1 VALPLAALAALLA
14 SETLA
19 PQDAGPAAQ
28 AALAVRPRPPRAPP
42 CLAPP
47 VLARA
52 AGTDSRDFRSNV
64 NAARAQALGPG
75 TVLVAAEPRMDLDA
89 AGARAVRPAPAV
101 RPAAARHARAALRLR
116 GARSARSTRLKRRCW
131 FRERVC

>member
-28 AALAVRPRPPRAPP
+28 AALAVRPRPPR
-42 CLAPP
+42 APP